1 MRSAYGWSLAALICM
16 SGVASA
22 QVRPEPQPGKVR
34 PGAAA
39 APAAAPAAAA
49 QQGTPDQQIAACLWA
64 ANRNE
69 VEIAKLAEQKAKSD
83 SVKEFA
89 AQMIKDH
96 SQNADKLARVAGN
109 LVNAGT
115 ARGATGTTREVR
127 KPAIDD
133 TREEKK
139 TDDKEERKEGARG
152 KARDDAAPAAERRE
166 AREEAREDRRE
177 GREEARE
184 DRRVE
189 RTTAAAAPGGRQAF
203 NWVTIHREVADQCLQ
218 TAKKELGKKE
228 GNEFDKC
235 YMGMQ
240 VAAHMHMLDQLKVL
254 KNHASSQFQQ
264 DLEHSIETAEHHLS
278 EAQKI
283 MEEVKDKP
291 DQK

>member
-1 MRSAYGWSLAALICM
+1 MRSVYGWSLAVLMCV

-22 QVRPEPQPGKVR
+22 QVRPGAR

-83 SVKEFA
+83 SVKDFA

-96 SQNADKLARVAGN
+96 TQNADKLARVAGN

-115 ARGATGTTREVR
+115 ARSGTGTTREVR

-139 TDDKEERKEGARG
+139 TDGKEEGARG
-152 KARDDAAPAAERRE
+152 KARDNAAPATERRE

-218 TAKKELGKKE
+218 SAKKELGQKE

-235 YMGMQ
+235 YIGMQ
-240 VAAHMHMLDQLKVL
+240 VAAHMKMVDELKVL
-254 KNHASSQFQQ
+254 KNHASGQLQQ
-264 DLEHSIETAEHHLS
+264 DLEQSLETTEHHLS
-278 EAQKI
+278 EARKI
-283 MEEVKDKP
+283 MEEIKDKP

>member
-16 SGVASA
+16 LGVASA
-22 QVRPEPQPGKVR
+22 QVRPEPRPGAAR

-39 APAAAPAAAA
+39 APAAAPGATT
-49 QQGTPDQQIAACLWA
+49 QQGTPDQQIAACLWG

-96 SQNADKLARVAGN
+96 SQNADKLARLAGN
-109 LVNAGT
+109 LVNTGT
-115 ARGATGTTREVR
+115 ARGGAGAPREVR
-127 KPAIDD
+127 KPVLDD
-133 TREEKK
+133 AREEKK
-139 TDDKEERKEGARG
+139 EGKDDETTPRG
-152 KARDDAAPAAERRE
+152 KARDEAAPAAE
-166 AREEAREDRRE
+166 RRE

-184 DRRVE
+184 ERRTGRE
-189 RTTAAAAPGGRQAF
+189 EAREERRTTAAPAAGGRQAF
-203 NWVTIHREVADQCLQ
+203 NWVTIHRELADQCLQ
-218 TAKKELGKKE
+218 TAKKELGEKE

-235 YMGMQ
+235 YIGMQ
-240 VAAHMHMLDQLKVL
+240 VAAHMKMVDELKVL

-264 DLEHSIETAEHHLS
+264 DLEQSLETAEHHLS
-278 EAQKI
+278 EARKI
-283 MEEVKDKP
+283 MEEIKDKP

>member
-1 MRSAYGWSLAALICM
+1 MRSVYGWSLAVLMCV

-22 QVRPEPQPGKVR
+22 QVRPGAR

-39 APAAAPAAAA
+39 APAAAPAAAT

-83 SVKEFA
+83 SVKDFA

-96 SQNADKLARVAGN
+96 TQNADKLARVAGN
-109 LVNAGT
+109 LVSATARAGT
-115 ARGATGTTREVR
+115 GTREVR
-127 KPAIDD
+127 KPVLDD
-133 TREEKK
+133 AREDKKEGKEEKK
-139 TDDKEERKEGARG
+139 ESKDDEGARG
-152 KARDDAAPAAERRE
+152 KSRDNAAPAAERRE

-189 RTTAAAAPGGRQAF
+189 RTTAAAAPAGRQPF

-218 TAKKELGKKE
+218 SAKKELGQKE

-235 YMGMQ
+235 YIGMQ
-240 VAAHMHMLDQLKVL
+240 VAAHMKMVDELKVL
-254 KNHASSQFQQ
+254 KNHASGQLQQ
-264 DLEHSIETAEHHLS
+264 DLEQSLETTEHHLS
-278 EAQKI
+278 EAKKI
-283 MEEVKDKP
+283 MEEIKDKP

>member
-1 MRSAYGWSLAALICM
+1 ML
-16 SGVASA
+16 GVASA
-22 QVRPEPQPGKVR
+22 QVRPESRPVVR

-39 APAAAPAAAA
+39 APAAVAPAATA

-83 SVKEFA
+83 SVKDFA

-96 SQNADKLARVAGN
+96 TQNADKLARFAGN
-109 LVNAGT
+109 LVNSGT
-115 ARGATGTTREVR
+115 ARSGAGTTREVR
-127 KPAIDD
+127 KPVIDD
-133 TREEKK
+133 TREERK
-139 TDDKEERKEGARG
+139 TDDKDDKDKDDKEEGARG
-152 KARDDAAPAAERRE
+152 KARDNAAPAAERRE
-166 AREEAREDRRE
+166 AREEARGDRRE

-189 RTTAAAAPGGRQAF
+189 RTTAAVAPGGRQPF

-218 TAKKELGKKE
+218 SAKKELGQKE

-235 YMGMQ
+235 YIGMQ
-240 VAAHMHMLDQLKVL
+240 VAAHMKMVDELKVL
-254 KNHASSQFQQ
+254 TNHASGQHQQ
-264 DLEHSIETAEHHLS
+264 DLEQSLKTTEHHLS
-278 EAQKI
+278 EARKI
-283 MEEVKDKP
+283 MEEIKDKP